1 MNWADREL
9 KKHRM
14 RKEVERAMNTA
25 EYRAIRNKE
34 REEDTY
40 FAMGQIAY
48 FTMEYLE
55 MKHRYGHDGLTDWL
69 EFLKG
74 RVCETAEDP
83 HYLTHAEEYYREKH
97 RVEIAPILGFTFVRR
112 EQA

>member
-1 MNWADREL
+1 MSWADKEL

-25 EYRAIRNKE
+25 EYRKIRDQE

-48 FTMEYLE
+48 YTMEYLE
-55 MKHRYGHDGLTDWL
+55 MKHRYGHDGLTHWL
-69 EFLKG
+69 NFLRG
-74 RVCETAEDP
+74 RVSETGDDP
-83 HYLTHAEEYYREKH
+83 DYLQDVEKYYRETH
-97 RVEIAPILGFTFVRR
+97 DIDIAPILGFTFRR
-112 EQA
+112 RG